1 MERIMKTTTFID
13 GVVVAL
19 VSSLVGTAVYYVLS
33 SMFADNLVIR
43 LLISG
48 LTLTYVLYLLNRSN
62 EKIGRITV
70 IAAWSVITIITWLVW
85 PSAPIFILINLAVIW
100 LIRSL
105 YFYSS
110 LFSSFAD
117 LVLTAISIAIAF
129 WAASHTGSLFL
140 SLWCFFLTQ
149 ALFVLIP
156 SSMKATQMKTAA
168 TNSNTD
174 FNHAYKTAEAAVQKL
189 STNQ

>member
-1 MERIMKTTTFID
+1 MKTTTFFD

-19 VSSLVGTAVYYVLS
+19 VCSFVGSAAYYILSSL
-33 SMFADNLVIR
+33 FADNLVIR

-48 LTLTYVLYLLNRSN
+48 LSLAYVFYLLNRSN
-62 EKIGRITV
+62 EKTGRITV
-70 IAAWSVITIITWLVW
+70 MAAWSVITITTWVLW
-85 PSAPIFILINLAVIW
+85 PPAPLFILINLGAIW

-110 LFSSFAD
+110 LFSSLAD
-117 LVLTAISIAIAF
+117 LALTAISIAVAF
-129 WAASHTGSLFL
+129 WVASHTGSLFL

-156 SSMKATQMKTAA
+156 SSMKSTQKNTA
-168 TNSNTD
+168 TNKDAD
-174 FNHAYKTAEAAVQKL
+174 FQHAYQVAEAAVQKL
-189 STNQ
+189 STHQ

>member
-1 MERIMKTTTFID
+1 MKTTTFFD
-13 GVVVAL
+13 GVIVAL
-19 VSSLVGTAVYYVLS
+19 VSSFVGSAAYYVLS
-33 SMFADNLVIR
+33 SVFADNLVIR

-48 LTLTYVLYLLNRSN
+48 LTLAYVIYLLNRSN
-62 EKIGRITV
+62 EKVGRITV
-70 IAAWSVITIITWLVW
+70 ITAWSVITIITWVVW
-85 PSAPIFILINLAVIW
+85 PPAPLFILINLGAIW

-156 SSMKATQMKTAA
+156 SSMKSTQNNTAS
-168 TNSNTD
+168 TNTD
-174 FNHAYKTAEAAVQKL
+174 TNFQHAYQAAETAVQKL
-189 STNQ
+189 STHL